1 MDYHVDRALQMVEQ
15 LGETLA
21 LARKELSDSID
32 ANGNLA
38 DETAVLEATVTDKV
52 LNVVKILDPDSPI
65 DAPNLA
71 GALERLRVLATK
83 VVRELQATRDLE
95 TVVARTAPWSAML
108 TELYLQAP
116 EFAGQISRRL
126 ANRLGYHCPQC
137 WVRKGWA
144 HGDLA
149 VISDRD
155 MGEDGLS

>member
-1 MDYHVDRALQMVEQ
+1 MVEQ
-15 LGETLA
+15 LGEALA
-21 LARKELSDSID
+21 LARKELSDSIE
-32 ANGNLA
+32 ANESLTA
-38 DETAVLEATVTDKV
+38 DSATTKAATISKIVD
-52 LNVVKILDPDSPI
+52 VVRILDPDFLVDVS
-65 DAPNLA
+65 DLA
-71 GALERLRVLATK
+71 RALEHLRGSATK

-95 TVVARTAPWSAML
+95 AVVARTAPWSAML

-116 EFAGQISRRL
+116 RFAEEVSRRL

-155 MGEDGLS
+155 MGEDGLP